1 MNEDVAVVIKTS
13 PETAQAFLKVFPG
26 AQIRR
31 IKKPESKPPETEKEP
46 IKAEKREDREKLL
59 NEIVAF
65 CQSRNS
71 KVDGFRFFSYYDGRG
86 WLDGA
91 GNKITDWKQKV
102 VEWEN
107 NGIADR
113 PQKPSQITGSKVVKF
128 SKDQMDKYMEDLEKI

>member
-13 PETAQAFLKVFPG
+13 PEAAQAFLKIFPG

-31 IKKPESKPPETEKEP
+31 IKKPENKPPEPAKEP
-46 IKAEKREDREKLL
+46 IKADTREDREKLL

-65 CQSRNS
+65 CHERNN
-71 KVDGFRFFSYYDGRG
+71 KVDGCRFFSYYDGRG

-102 VEWEN
+102 IEWEN
-107 NGIADR
+107 NGIANKQ
-113 PQKPSQITGSKVVKF
+113 QKPSAITGSKVVKF